1 MLGSCRPA
9 AAVWRVRD
17 NTCGYMPNISNGCK
31 SIIFRALF
39 VTMLCVTV
47 DCWDGPDGEPMVQHG
62 YTLTSK
68 ITFKSVIET
77 INKYAFV
84 NNECVSSVFLF
95 SFIIV
100 VYDQSLVDVRKSI
113 IIFFV
118 AFQNYPW
125 WA

>member
-1 MLGSCRPA
+1 
-9 AAVWRVRD
+9 
-17 NTCGYMPNISNGCK
+17 
-31 SIIFRALF
+31 
-39 VTMLCVTV
+39 MLCVTV

-118 AFQNYPW
+118 AFRNYHW